1 MALLDVSRFELVG
14 LCGGGFA
21 HAQLLNERGE
31 KLSELA
37 QKTAEMEENSSEF
50 YANAKKLADKYK
62 NKKWYEF

>member
-1 MALLDVSRFELVG
+1 MCG
-14 LCGGGFA
+14 GGGFA

>member
-1 MALLDVSRFELVG
+1 VVDVSRLELVG
-14 LCGGGFA
+14 LCGGGGFA

-37 QKTAEMEENSSEF
+37 QKTAEMEDNSSEF